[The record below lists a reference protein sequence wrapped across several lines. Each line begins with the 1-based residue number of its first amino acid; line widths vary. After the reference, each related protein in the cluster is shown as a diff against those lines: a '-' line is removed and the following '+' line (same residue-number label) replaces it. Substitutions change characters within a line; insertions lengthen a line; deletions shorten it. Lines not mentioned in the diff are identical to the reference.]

1 MIYNNNIKN
10 TNTGALFGLNTQG
23 YVLDHNISTH
33 TYISIQTLAVG
44 YHLGGI
50 SSRSF
55 PLDSRLIG
63 PLLFS
68 RLTPVS
74 CVSCGGTS
82 F

>member
-44 YHLGGI
+44 YHLGESAVGASLWI
-50 SSRSF
+50 
-55 PLDSRLIG
+55 
-63 PLLFS
+63 
-68 RLTPVS
+68 PV
-74 CVSCGGTS
+74 
-82 F
+82 